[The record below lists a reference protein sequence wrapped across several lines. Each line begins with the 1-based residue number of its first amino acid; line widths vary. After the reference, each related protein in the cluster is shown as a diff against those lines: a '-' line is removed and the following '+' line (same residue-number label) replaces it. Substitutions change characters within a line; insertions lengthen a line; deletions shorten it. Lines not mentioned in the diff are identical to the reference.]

1 MIDEVMML
9 RHGRTQYNL
18 EHRLQGQIDVPLD
31 IVGQWQ
37 VDQTGFALASRYY
50 WAKVNRLASH
60 PEAIAQPGP
69 DAAERT
75 DIHQYEEAPAAGRRM
90 VVLTSDLFRAQ
101 QTAHAFAD
109 VLGLPVVCDR
119 RLRERSFGEWEGLTR
134 AEIKAVAAEDY
145 ASWKHHTGG
154 ETKHGVES
162 RAEVGKRGADAV
174 RALVCDSAYAD
185 DTPTTLMLVTHGSW
199 ITATIANLL
208 DLDPDGMN
216 ALGAMRNACW
226 CRLKVRHSVNGQSTE
241 QPLWELEEYN
251 KAPRHCRLRR
261 LGERARR
268 PARTAHARL
277 AADCVV
283 TGYVSRHIRM
293 AQPHIGCWRGD
304 MEHSMNAFAANSNG
318 RFRLFSVWN
327 RTAIEQ

>member
-134 AEIKAVAAEDY
+134 AEIKAVPLR
-145 ASWKHHTGG
+145 T
-154 ETKHGVES
+154 
-162 RAEVGKRGADAV
+162 
-174 RALVCDSAYAD
+174 
-185 DTPTTLMLVTHGSW
+185 TPPGSTTLAGKPNTGWKVAPKSASAEPTQCAHWSVIRLMRMTRPPRLCWSLMAHG
-199 ITATIANLL
+199 L
-208 DLDPDGMN
+208 PP
-216 ALGAMRNACW
+216 
-226 CRLKVRHSVNGQSTE
+226 
-241 QPLWELEEYN
+241 PLPICLIWTL
-251 KAPRHCRLRR
+251 
-261 LGERARR
+261 
-268 PARTAHARL
+268 T
-277 AADCVV
+277 V
-283 TGYVSRHIRM
+283 
-293 AQPHIGCWRGD
+293 
-304 MEHSMNAFAANSNG
+304 
-318 RFRLFSVWN
+318 
-327 RTAIEQ
+327 